1 MSLFVNLFR
10 DQRKGSFLL
19 DSKAKGKDRENIKEK
34 FVRAILFSFSDCKYS
49 LFPRLFII
57 ITGPSTMLLGHS
69 TGQVRL
75 LDFYYSTDELGL
87 VVQSCPQRVCNWSG
101 CSTSQVLHCKLQ
113 WS

>member
-57 ITGPSTMLLGHS
+57 ITARAPLRCFLGHN

-75 LDFYYSTDELGL
+75 LDFYYSTELGL
-87 VVQSCPQRVCNWSG
+87 VVQSLPPTGLQLADLPSVA
-101 CSTSQVLHCKLQ
+101 LQ